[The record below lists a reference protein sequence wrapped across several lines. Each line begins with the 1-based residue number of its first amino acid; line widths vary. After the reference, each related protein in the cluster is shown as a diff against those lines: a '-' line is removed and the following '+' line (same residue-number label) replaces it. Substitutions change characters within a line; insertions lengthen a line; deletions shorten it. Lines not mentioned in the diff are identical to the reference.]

1 MPKFVAAE
9 WFLRLF
15 TTPDRA
21 AALAGDMSEE
31 GRVSWFDVLRTAA
44 ALFFRNV
51 AGAPVRLL
59 LLLVL
64 GVFLSLGC
72 WYAGTI
78 PMRMLAPRSLAY
90 WFSIYVF
97 AVDRLLAPALTG
109 YALVRFA
116 KGRDI
121 TACVAYGIV
130 STMLPLYFLI
140 LHADAR
146 WRAHVQPGWQIALG
160 AVFQLAFPAFVLLTS
175 GVLTR
180 KRFLRRQMVQA
191 A

>member
-1 MPKFVAAE
+1 MPKSVAAE

-31 GRVSWFDVLRTAA
+31 GRVSWFDTLGTAA

-51 AGAPVRLL
+51 AEGPVRLVL
-59 LLLVL
+59 LILLGTFLGAACWNLASISIRLHSFQRSEYWMVSVL
-64 GVFLSLGC
+64 F
-72 WYAGTI
+72 
-78 PMRMLAPRSLAY
+78 
-90 WFSIYVF
+90 F
-97 AVDRLLAPALTG
+97 AAERLLAPALTG
-109 YALVRFA
+109 YVLVRFA

-121 TACVAYGIV
+121 TACLAYGIV
-130 STMLPLYFLI
+130 STVLPLYSI
-140 LHADAR
+140 SMHANAV
-146 WRAHVQPGWQIALG
+146 WRAQVYPGWFIALG

-180 KRFLRRQMVQA
+180 KRYLAQ
-191 A
+191 